1 MGRASFF
8 HFVLEEETSTSLN
21 LLDFEKHL
29 NDIERKVFPSAVSA
43 TVNAV
48 GAKAKTAAMKELA
61 GGMGVKKKALKPRY
75 FTLSKSTIRM
85 HPNQAYSWSGRSKP
99 LPLAAFHG
107 KGLKHR
113 SKKGKQGYSAAVLG
127 KRRQYKF
134 FQATMKS
141 GHVGAFYRKSNSTHG
156 RSNTGK
162 LGEYPIKQAYG
173 VSIPTGMIQAAV
185 ERAWNRMTSNVKFR
199 VKLESNIDF
208 YSSRFLKKQSKRR

>member
-29 NDIERKVFPSAVSA
+29 TDLERKVFPTAVSR
-43 TVNAV
+43 TVNDI
-48 GAKAKTAAMKELA
+48 GAKAKTAALKELA
-61 GGMGVKKKALKPRY
+61 KGMGVKKKALKPRY
-75 FTLSKSTIRM
+75 FKLDPSTISM

-99 LPLAAFHG
+99 LPLAVFGG
-107 KGLKHR
+107 KGLKHK
-113 SKKGKQGYSAAVLG
+113 SKKGSMGYSAAVLG

-141 GHVGAFYRKSNSTHG
+141 GYVGAFYRKSNSTHG
-156 RSNTGK
+156 RSNTGN

-173 VSIPTGMIQAAV
+173 VSIPTGMVQRAV
-185 ERAWNRMTSNVKFR
+185 ERAWNRMTSTAKFHI
-199 VKLESNIDF
+199 KLKKNIDF
-208 YSSRFLKKQSKRR
+208 YSSRYLERRANR

>member
-29 NDIERKVFPSAVSA
+29 NDIEREVFPTAVSR
-43 TVNAV
+43 TVNDI

-61 GGMGVKKKALKPRY
+61 GSMGVKKKALKKRY
-75 FTLSKSTIRM
+75 FNVDPSTIRM
-85 HPNQAYSWSGRSKP
+85 HPNQAYSWSGTSKP
-99 LPLAAFHG
+99 LPLVAFKG

-113 SKKGKQGYSAAVLG
+113 SQKGKFGYSAAVLG
-127 KRRQYKF
+127 NRRKYKF
-134 FQATMKS
+134 FSATMAS

-156 RSNTGK
+156 RSNTGN

-173 VSIPTGMIQAAV
+173 VSIPTGMVQAAV
-185 ERAWNRMTSNVKFR
+185 ERAWNAATKQPVFEK
-199 VKLESNIDF
+199 KLQTNIDF
-208 YSSRFLKKQSKRR
+208 YSSRFLKKKSKR

>member
-21 LLDFEKHL
+21 LAGFDKHL
-29 NDIERKVFPSAVSA
+29 NDIERKVFPTAVSR
-43 TVNAV
+43 TVNDI
-48 GAKAKTAAMKELA
+48 GAKAKTAASKELA
-61 GGMGVKKKALKPRY
+61 KGMGVAKKALKPRY
-75 FTLSKSTIRM
+75 FKLDPSTIKM
-85 HPNQAYSWSGRSKP
+85 HPNQAYSWSGTSKP
-99 LPLAAFHG
+99 LPLAVFG
-107 KGLKHR
+107 GRGLKHR

-141 GHVGAFYRKSNSTHG
+141 GYVGAFYRKSNSTHG

-173 VSIPTGMIQAAV
+173 VSIPTGMVQAAV
-185 ERAWNRMTSNVKFR
+185 ERAWNAATKQAKFEK
-199 VKLESNIDF
+199 KLQTNIDF
-208 YSSRFLKKQSKRR
+208 YSSRFLKKQSKR